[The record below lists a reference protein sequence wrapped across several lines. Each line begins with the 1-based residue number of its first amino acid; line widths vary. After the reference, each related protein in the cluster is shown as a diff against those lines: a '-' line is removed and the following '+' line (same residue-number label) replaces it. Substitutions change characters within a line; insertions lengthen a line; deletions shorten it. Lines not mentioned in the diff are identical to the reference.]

1 MVGLSVQR
9 LALYR
14 VKNSMHQVITFAF
27 FVGAM
32 SLFSGCGRHEAAA
45 GTMGA
50 TAGAIIGSSL
60 TNNKN
65 KTTAA
70 LLGGVIGNIIGSSA
84 GRAADQEEAAED
96 RYHARTAELRERSMA
111 QREAEVR
118 RLQAGLDRWCLS
130 CHRQNSIPGAHRC
143 PSCGDSLVREKVC
156 SGCLTSFSP
165 TVSYRFC
172 PYCSEK
178 RILAFR

>member
-1 MVGLSVQR
+1 
-9 LALYR
+9 
-14 VKNSMHQVITFAF
+14 MHQVMTFALF
-27 FVGAM
+27 IGAI
-32 SLFSGCGRHEAAA
+32 SVLSGCGKHEVAA
-45 GTMGA
+45 GSVGA

-84 GRAADQEEAAED
+84 GRAADQEEASEGL
-96 RYHARTAELRERSMA
+96 YHAPFTQLRKRSVA
-111 QREAEVR
+111 QRETEVR
-118 RLQAGLDRWCLS
+118 RVHAGLDRWCLF
-130 CHRQNSIPGAHRC
+130 CHRQNNIPGAHRC
-143 PSCGDSLVREKVC
+143 PSCGDSLVREKFC
-156 SGCLTSFSP
+156 SGCLTSFAP